1 MWDWKCPPSRKG
13 GADTVLTFIKWY
25 WPWWK
30 FISVKGNHV
39 SLHTKNIKTFV
50 MKHPWLLYSM
60 KLTKKAFLYEN
71 GLGTFS
77 NICTDVLEKHAPRKK
92 RYLRVNRKPF
102 INPEI
107 SKAIMTR
114 TRLRNCVLKKRNKN
128 RVIL

>member
-1 MWDWKCPPSRKG
+1 MKIYFRKRKPRII
-13 GADTVLTFIKWY
+13 TYQKYKNFRYETSLT
-25 WPWWK
+25 
-30 FISVKGNHV
+30 
-39 SLHTKNIKTFV
+39 SLQYEVDK
-50 MKHPWLLYSM
+50 
-60 KLTKKAFLYEN
+60 KKAFLYEN